1 MYDKI
6 TPLCLYHVDVHLHL
20 SLIQCCTVN
29 AFYFQPYEFESR
41 LALMVFKYSNTF
53 YLLTADILMCPT
65 LTVYIFMYPK
75 DSFY

>member
-1 MYDKI
+1 MYDKS
-6 TPLCLYHVDVHLHL
+6 TPLCLYHVYVHRHL

-29 AFYFQPYEFESR
+29 AFYFQPYELESR